1 MTKKQELIIRIKEVK
16 ELTRDLTIEEE
27 SMYLFSNDKTPT
39 YSMVIYRAQQKLK
52 EIGLVGVCRLNGDG
66 ISVGLFRI
74 ETIRDATLE
83 EINAWHILELDKIRC
98 KRAYSNNIELTTR
111 PDNKEFEK
119 LLLDKEIIFEVS
131 P

>member
-1 MTKKQELIIRIKEVK
+1 MNVKLQIKEVK
-16 ELTRDLTIEEE
+16 EERRGLSDFEWYAYFAGQCIVEPLI
-27 SMYLFSNDKTPT
+27 YLDK
-39 YSMVIYRAQQKLK
+39 
-52 EIGLVGVCRLNGDG
+52 
-66 ISVGLFRI
+66 VGLDLKSVDKFERVGTFRT